1 MLDRLAVEPDVRKVG
16 PRDLATCAVSGAWGA
31 TTVAGTLAVC
41 AVAGI
46 HFMATGGIGGVHR
59 GWAETRDVSADLD
72 EIAPDAVCVVC
83 SGAKSLLDIPA
94 TLETLETLGV
104 PLIGYRT
111 DVFPLFY
118 VRESRHPVPDRADD
132 ADAIAAAAA
141 AHWGFARSTG
151 AASWRSPSPRRSALD
166 AADLERTIEDAVA
179 EAAARRRPR
188 AGRDAAR
195 AGRGARGHRRALARG
210 QPAAAS
216 STTPAW
222 PPRSPRRTT
231 PERYSSTSVP
241 LARCTGDVSGQVF
254 GLAYQ
259 RGSGFA
265 ELERRAQRR
274 ELVDPRVQAG
284 QPEVLADEA
293 KDGGEVV
300 CRVVDAACG
309 PRAR

>member
-1 MLDRLAVEPDVRKVG
+1 MTRHPSGLLRISPEIEAALVRSQAVVALESSLVAHGLPPDIGPDVGRAAEARIREHGAIPATVAVVDGTVRVGLDDDVLARLAVEPDVRKVG

-41 AVAGI
+41 SVAGI

-72 EIAPDAVCVVC
+72 EIARTSVCVVC

-118 VRESRHPVPDRADD
+118 VRESSHPVPDRADD

-151 AASWRSPSPRRSALD
+151 IVVAQPVAEDVALD
-166 AADLERTIEDAVA
+166 AAELGRTIDRAVA
-179 EAAARRRPR
+179 EAAA
-188 AGRDAAR
+188 AGVSGPAVTPHVLAAVHAATDGR
-195 AGRGARGHRRALARG
+195 SLEANQRLVIDNAGLAAEI
-210 QPAAAS
+210 AAAYY
-216 STTPAW
+216 A
-222 PPRSPRRTT
+222 
-231 PERYSSTSVP
+231 
-241 LARCTGDVSGQVF
+241 
-254 GLAYQ
+254 
-259 RGSGFA
+259 
-265 ELERRAQRR
+265 
-274 ELVDPRVQAG
+274 
-284 QPEVLADEA
+284 
-293 KDGGEVV
+293 
-300 CRVVDAACG
+300 
-309 PRAR
+309 

>member
-72 EIAPDAVCVVC
+72 EIARTPVCVVC

-94 TLETLETLGV
+94 TLEALETLGV

-118 VRESRHPVPDRADD
+118 VRESRLPVPDRADD

-151 AASWRSPSPRRSALD
+151 LVVAQPVAEDVGAGRGR
-166 AADLERTIEDAVA
+166 LERTIERAVA
-179 EAAARRRPR
+179 EAAAKRRPR

-195 AGRGARGHRRALARG
+195 AGGGPRRHRPGARSRPTGAS
-210 QPAAAS
+210 S

-222 PPRSPRRTT
+222 PPRSPPPTT

-241 LARCTGDVSGQVF
+241 LARCTGDVSGQTF

-259 RGSGFA
+259 RGSGFVNWKA
-265 ELERRAQRR
+265 ERSDASLSTRAFRRGSPKFSPMNRR
-274 ELVDPRVQAG
+274 T
-284 QPEVLADEA
+284 EV
-293 KDGGEVV
+293 KS
-300 CRVVDAACG
+300 
-309 PRAR
+309 